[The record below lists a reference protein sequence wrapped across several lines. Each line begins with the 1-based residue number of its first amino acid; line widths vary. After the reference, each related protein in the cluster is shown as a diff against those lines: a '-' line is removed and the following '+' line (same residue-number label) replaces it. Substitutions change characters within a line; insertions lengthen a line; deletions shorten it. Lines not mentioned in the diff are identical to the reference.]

1 MGNEIREAS
10 VRIVCRVSRH
20 NSAKDRADDALVDEL
35 QERISDAVRDIVK
48 EPRYEALISYTEGIE
63 P

>member
-1 MGNEIREAS
+1 MGYEHREAG

-20 NSAKDRADDALVDEL
+20 NSARDRADDALVDEIR
-35 QERISDAVRDIVK
+35 ERVRDAVGDITK
-48 EPRYEALISYTEGIE
+48 DPRYADLISFTEGLE